1 MLDSAVVENASK
13 VRPAV
18 SNAIEWAVTAWNE
31 LSAAQ
36 SCWNRWNH
44 AKNCWNHAKIL
55 PRPVTSGPVDATID
69 ELTALLMQFADSSL
83 DVDSLVNHVYEQ
95 RTEEL
100 ELDDDEATAAYAA
113 RDTARHQMKRRLMTA
128 SLWSL

>member
-13 VRPAV
+13 VRPTV

-31 LSAAQ
+31 LSA
-36 SCWNRWNH
+36 STV
-44 AKNCWNHAKIL
+44 KNCWNHAKIL

-69 ELTALLMQFADSSL
+69 ELTALLIQFADSSL
-83 DVDSLVNHVYEQ
+83 DVDSLVNHVSEQ

-100 ELDDDEATAAYAA
+100 ESDDEATAAYAA

>member
-13 VRPAV
+13 VRPTV
-18 SNAIEWAVTAWNE
+18 SNVIEWAVTAWNE
-31 LSAAQ
+31 LSA
-36 SCWNRWNH
+36 STV
-44 AKNCWNHAKIL
+44 KNCWNYAKIL

-69 ELTALLMQFADSSL
+69 ELTALLIQLADSSL
-83 DVDSLVNHVYEQ
+83 DVDSLVNHASEQ

-100 ELDDDEATAAYAA
+100 VSDDEEATAAYAA
-113 RDTARHQMKRRLMTA
+113 RDTARHQMKWRLMTA